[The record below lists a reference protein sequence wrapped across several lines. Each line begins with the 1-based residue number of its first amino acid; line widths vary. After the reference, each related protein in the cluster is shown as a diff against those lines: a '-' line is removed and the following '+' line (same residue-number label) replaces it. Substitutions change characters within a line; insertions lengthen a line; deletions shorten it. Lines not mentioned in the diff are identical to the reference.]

1 METSTSLIADL
12 GSDNANATE
21 IPPLKPPHVKIG
33 MAFFSKTALY
43 LNKEIGIALAAYFHF

>member
-21 IPPLKPPHVKIG
+21 IPPLRPPHVKIG

-43 LNKEIGIALAAYFHF
+43 LNKEMGMATVLT